1 MSDIKQNCPTGSSSF
16 KEAVCIDAGRV
27 YDSCCDRDC
36 VTDMRCY
43 FSPQDQ
49 QLVDSAVSVRI
60 RSAEVIDVNIDV
72 EPVTFNRGF
81 YSCDLTFFF
90 LVDVDVY
97 SAPHTC
103 PAVVHGVSFYSKKAI
118 LYGSEGSVKTF
129 TNEFVADDACGRR
142 SISGGNSPKCVV
154 QCVDPIALS
163 AKLCAA
169 KHRCD
174 LPGYIPSS
182 VSSCIGGCID
192 TSMQSNTQAVYV
204 TLGLFTI
211 IQLIR
216 NVQMLVPVYDFC
228 IPEKQCGDS
237 TDSPC
242 DVFRK
247 IKFPTD
253 DFFPPRPCELDND
266 CGCKSDCGCDDE
278 CND

>member
-1 MSDIKQNCPTGSSSF
+1 MADIKQNCPTGSTGF
-16 KEAVCIDAGRV
+16 KEAYCIDAGRV

-43 FSPQDQ
+43 FSPSDQ
-49 QLVDSAVSVRI
+49 QLVSNAVSVRI

-72 EPVTFNRGF
+72 EQVTFNRGF

-97 SAPHTC
+97 TAPHTC
-103 PAVVHGVSFYSKKAI
+103 PAVVHGICFYNKKAI
-118 LYGSEGSVKTF
+118 LYGSEGNVKTF
-129 TNEFVADDACGRR
+129 TNDFVADDDCGRR
-142 SISGGNSPKCVV
+142 SVGGGNSPRCVV

-163 AKLCAA
+163 AKLGCV
-169 KHRCD
+169 RSCCE

-182 VSSCIGGCID
+182 VAAAIGGTID
-192 TSMQSNTQAVYV
+192 TSLCADGRTVFA

-228 IPEKQCGDS
+228 IPEKQCDDA
-237 TDSPC
+237 TDTPC

-253 DFFPPRPCELDND
+253 DFFPPRPCDIDSE
-266 CGCKSDCGCDDE
+266 CGCGCGCAGD
-278 CND
+278 NTL

>member
-1 MSDIKQNCPTGSSSF
+1 MADIKQNCPTGSCDF

-49 QLVDSAVSVRI
+49 QLINSAVSVKI
-60 RSAEVIDVNIDV
+60 RCAEVLDVAIEV

-81 YSCDLTFFF
+81 YSLDLTFFF
-90 LVDVDVY
+90 LVDIDVY
-97 SAPHTC
+97 TAPHTC
-103 PAVVHGVSFYSKKAI
+103 PATVHGVAFYNKKAI

-129 TNEFVADDACGRR
+129 TNEYVADDNCGRR

-154 QCVDPIALS
+154 QAVDPVALS
-163 AKLCAA
+163 AKLCSG
-169 KHRCD
+169 KCRCD

-182 VSSCIGGCID
+182 VTACIGGAID
-192 TSMQSNTQAVYV
+192 TQSGTDDQSVYV

-211 IQLIR
+211 VQLIR

-228 IPEKQCGDS
+228 IPEKQCNDS

-242 DVFRK
+242 EVFRK

-253 DFFPPRPCELDND
+253 DFFPPRPCDADGD
-266 CGCKSDCGCDDE
+266 CGCGSSE
-278 CND
+278 E